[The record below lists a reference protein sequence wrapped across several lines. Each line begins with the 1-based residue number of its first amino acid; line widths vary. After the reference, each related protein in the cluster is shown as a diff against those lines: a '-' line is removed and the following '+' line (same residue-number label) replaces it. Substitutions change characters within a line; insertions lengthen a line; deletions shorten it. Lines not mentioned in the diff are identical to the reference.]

1 MNPLCSS
8 LSWKPQVQL
17 CLEGRGLLQA
27 GAKPLCPGWSARW
40 SCATG
45 PFCLLAL
52 QGNGS
57 YWAFFFQGLIFVFQ
71 DTSAC
76 APSAPHHQVPGE
88 GGSSHSAQLLPKKVS
103 FRLRAWKLLEEQA
116 VHQTGAARGVD
127 VSHGCCIVCC
137 SCSELLL
144 VPFSGEKKVRGI
156 SILTYVLFPKCSLPP
171 FVPIHRRR
179 WWEWGFVVHKLFCPR
194 CLEWLGYSLPH

>member
-1 MNPLCSS
+1 METTGTVVPWRQRLASS
-8 LSWKPQVQL
+8 WCKASMSWQERQVVVCYRAFLPSCPSRKWKLLSI
-17 CLEGRGLLQA
+17 
-27 GAKPLCPGWSARW
+27 
-40 SCATG
+40 
-45 PFCLLAL
+45 
-52 QGNGS
+52 
-57 YWAFFFQGLIFVFQ
+57 FFQGLIFVFQ

-103 FRLRAWKLLEEQA
+103 FRLRAWKLLDEQA

-171 FVPIHRRR
+171 FGPIHRRR